1 MSSEALQTDL
11 PEGEVREIVP
21 QPAEG
26 ESRAEVWERV
36 MNPPK
41 EEESITAEAVAGKE
55 EPKTEEA
62 PVQSDRD
69 LVAPKLVEFLKPQE
83 QAEPE
88 PEQTEELTADQL
100 ILRKLQALE
109 ERQAQELA
117 QKEQEERDAQFVAFR
132 DQLIANVDSEKE
144 SLPGF
149 YALGQQDTLVQL
161 VAQEASEGRE
171 VSEIEVAREIEAKA
185 RETYEKLHAVYS
197 TQSEEE
203 EPAVAKKPEPT
214 ISNQLASAD
223 TPDLDLEG
231 LSLKERQAAIWEALK
246 NRGL

>member
-11 PEGEVREIVP
+11 PKEEVRVLT
-21 QPAEG
+21 PAPKKG
-26 ESRAEVWERV
+26 ESRVDVWERV

-41 EEESITAEAVAGKE
+41 EEEAITAKEVAGKE

-69 LVAPKLVEFLKPQE
+69 LVAPKLIEFLKPQGK
-83 QAEPE
+83 AEPE

-109 ERQAQELA
+109 ERQNQELA

-132 DQLIANVDSEKE
+132 DQLLANVDSEKE

-171 VSEIEVAREIEAKA
+171 VSEIEIAREIEAKA
-185 RETYEKLHAVYS
+185 RETYEKLHAIYS
-197 TQSEEE
+197 APSNEE
-203 EPAVAKKPEPT
+203 EPAAAKKPEPT

-223 TPDLDLEG
+223 VPDPDLAG
-231 LSLKERQAAIWEALK
+231 LSPKERQVAIWEALK
-246 NRGL
+246 NRG